1 MAKDLLIQWGEAVWG
16 AKRPL
21 LVLPASVDTDMFA
34 AACALGHA
42 LSSAGSQVTILCPRA
57 MSAHAQ
63 FLIGHLFVTT
73 SLEETKTYQCVIP
86 ENIQVERVSHE
97 LLKEGG
103 GTITLHLAH
112 GTMSG
117 GAGVGAQNFA
127 PLQII
132 PTVPA
137 FDRIITLGAEDLA
150 EVAPLFGESHHLPTK
165 TPIAT
170 IAWRPSS
177 ETFGRWNVVYEQ
189 ATTLSEAVASLLRE
203 TSPLSVKDHVATCL
217 LAGIIAKTKHFR
229 SELVTP
235 SMLNMSAD
243 LVAAGA
249 DRLKI
254 IEELYRTR
262 TVDSLKLWGA
272 ACARLQEIVPGVLF
286 SELTEDDFLRTHTSS
301 DALPD
306 IAQEIL
312 QSSDAT
318 QEIIFFSQ
326 EKGTLHA
333 YIAAKKPLD
342 ARTFIGALRTEG
354 TREAAHHTFKQETK
368 VQDVLLNITTSQKRS

>member
-1 MAKDLLIQWGEAVWG
+1 MAKDLLIQWSEAVWG

-34 AACALGHA
+34 ATCALGHA
-42 LSSAGSQVTILCPRA
+42 LDAAGSQVTILCPRA

-63 FLIGHLFVTT
+63 FLIGHLFITK

-112 GTMSG
+112 PLDQITE
-117 GAGVGAQNFA
+117 QHL
-127 PLQII
+127 PTLQIT
-132 PTVPA
+132 PAVPA
-137 FDRIITLGAEDLA
+137 FDRIISLGAEDLT
-150 EVAPLFGESHHLPTK
+150 EIAPLFGELHHLLIQ

-170 IAWRPSS
+170 ISWRPSS
-177 ETFGRWNVVYEQ
+177 EAFGRWNIVYEQ
-189 ATTLSEAVASLLRE
+189 ATTLSEAVAFLLRE

-286 SELTEDDFLRTHTSS
+286 SELTEDDFLRTHSSS

-306 IAQEIL
+306 IAQEVL

-333 YIAAKKPLD
+333 YVAAKKPLD

-354 TREAAHHTFKQETK
+354 TREAAHHTFKQETQ
-368 VQDVLLNITTSQKRS
+368 VRDILPNITASQKRS

>member
-1 MAKDLLIQWGEAVWG
+1 MAKDLLIQWSEAVWG

-42 LSSAGSQVTILCPRA
+42 LDHAGSQVTILCPRA

-63 FLIGHLFVTT
+63 FLIAHLLVTK
-73 SLEETKTYQCVIP
+73 SLEETKTYQCIIP
-86 ENIQVERVSHE
+86 EHIQVERVSHE

-103 GTITLHLAH
+103 GTITLHLAG
-112 GTMSG
+112 GT
-117 GAGVGAQNFA
+117 ANVGVQDIA

-132 PTVPA
+132 PAVPA
-137 FDRIITLGAEDLA
+137 FDRIIILGAEDLA
-150 EVAPLFGESHHLPTK
+150 EVAPLFGESHHLLTQ
-165 TPIAT
+165 TPITT
-170 IAWRPSS
+170 ITWRPSS
-177 ETFGRWNVVYEQ
+177 EAFGRWNVVYEQ

-203 TSPLSVKDHVATCL
+203 TSPQSVHDHVATCL

-235 SMLNMSAD
+235 SMLNIAAD

-249 DRLKI
+249 DRLRI

-262 TVDSLKLWGA
+262 TVDSLRLWGA

-286 SELTEDDFLRTHTSS
+286 SELTEDDFLRTHTSP

-306 IAQEIL
+306 IAQEVL
-312 QSSDAT
+312 QSSDTT
-318 QEIIFFSQ
+318 QEIIFFSR

-333 YIAAKKPLD
+333 YVAAKKPLD
-342 ARTFIGALRTEG
+342 ARAFIGALRTEG
-354 TREAAHHTFKQETK
+354 TREAAHHTFKQEVK
-368 VQDVLLNITTSQKRS
+368 VQDVLPNIAASQKRS

>member
-42 LSSAGSQVTILCPRA
+42 LDSAGSQVTILCPRA

-63 FLIGHLFVTT
+63 FLIGNLLVTK
-73 SLEETKTYQCVIP
+73 SLEETKTYRCVIP

-112 GTMSG
+112 GTVNK
-117 GAGVGAQNFA
+117 GAENVP

-132 PTVPA
+132 PAVPA

-150 EVAPLFGESHHLPTK
+150 EVAPLFGESHHLLTQ

-170 IAWRPSS
+170 ITWRPSS
-177 ETFGRWNVVYEQ
+177 EAFGRWNVVYEQ

-203 TSPLSVKDHVATCL
+203 TSPESVRDHVATCL

-235 SMLNMSAD
+235 GMLNMSAD

-262 TVDSLKLWGA
+262 SVDSLKLWGA

-306 IAQEIL
+306 IAQEVL

-318 QEIIFFSQ
+318 QEIVFFSQ

-368 VQDVLLNITTSQKRS
+368 VRDILLNIVASQKRSS